1 MSIDLESFIGQSKSE
16 APKVRKSILN
26 TDKSDIDKYNEGK
39 SYSYRY
45 YADILKD
52 VQVYMATTYQDI
64 LANSMTKTDKSLVK
78 EYVNQYLITQNVR
91 CRECADLNELVDKL
105 YKDMAE
111 FSFITDWLENA
122 DKLKLEEININSWDD
137 IEVIADGEKYKAD
150 EKFNDPQH
158 AVDVVRRML
167 QVSNT
172 VIDDGNPTAL
182 GSLAKN
188 IRISALKSPVLD
200 DDIGVAASIRIV
212 GSKALSKEKLEEGT
226 ATEKMLEFLSAAL
239 RYGISI
245 CIAGNTGSGKT
256 STAGWLLSTI
266 PDYKRIYTIEEGS
279 REFDLIRRNADG
291 AVRNS
296 VIHTITKST
305 VDGQNDV
312 TQEDLLDF
320 SLRFDPDIICV
331 GEMRSREA
339 FAAQEASRTGH
350 TVITTIHAKTAA
362 GAYMRMTTLAK
373 RAYEFSDD
381 TLMKLMVEAFPII
394 VYQRQLEDHS
404 RKITEIIEGED
415 YRDGKVIYRTLFRY
429 VVDEN
434 VVTNEGTSVVGH
446 FEEPN
451 GISERLKDE
460 FLQNGAEKKI
470 VDMFYTEKPMRR
482 KTDAKPDI
490 LFV

>member
-1 MSIDLESFIGQSKSE
+1 MSIDLEDFIGQKSSNYLNNKE
-16 APKVRKSILN
+16 IFKS
-26 TDKSDIDKYNEGK
+26 TSESDIDKYNEGK
-39 SYSYRY
+39 GFSFRY

-52 VQVYMATTYQDI
+52 VQAFMATTYQDI
-64 LANSMTKTDKSLVK
+64 LASDMTKTDKSLVK
-78 EYVNQYLITQNVR
+78 EYINQYLITQNIR
-91 CRECADLNELVDKL
+91 CRECHDLNELVDKL

-111 FSFITDWLENA
+111 FSFITDWLDNA
-122 DKLKLEEININSWDD
+122 GEYKLEEININSWDD
-137 IEVIADGEKYKAD
+137 IEIIADGTKFKSN

-172 VIDDGNPTAL
+172 VIDDGNPTAI

-200 DDIGVAASIRIV
+200 EDTGISASIRIV
-212 GSKALSKEKLEEGT
+212 GSKALSREKLSEGT
-226 ATEKMLEFLSAAL
+226 ATDRMLEFLSSAL

-266 PDYKRIYTIEEGS
+266 PDDKRIYTIEEGS
-279 REFDLIRRNADG
+279 REFDLIRRNNDG
-291 AVRNS
+291 TVRNS
-296 VIHTITKST
+296 VVHTLTKST
-305 VDGQNDV
+305 VDGNNDV

-373 RAYEFSDD
+373 RAYEFSDE

-394 VYQRQLEDHS
+394 VYQRQLEDRS

-415 YRDGKVIYRTLFRY
+415 YRDGILVYRTLFRY

-434 VVTNEGTSVVGH
+434 IVEDGKTTVVGH
-446 FEEPN
+446 FEEPS
-451 GISERLKDE
+451 GISSRLYDE
-460 FLQNGAEKKI
+460 FLQNGAEKRI
-470 VDMFYTEKPMRR
+470 VDMFYKS
-482 KTDAKPDI
+482 K
-490 LFV
+490 

>member
-1 MSIDLESFIGQSKSE
+1 MSIDLESFIGQKNSNELKNKKAIKLTE
-16 APKVRKSILN
+16 E
-26 TDKSDIDKYNEGK
+26 SDIDKYNEGK
-39 SYSYRY
+39 GFSFRY
-45 YADILKD
+45 YSDILKD
-52 VQVYMATTYQDI
+52 VQVFMATTYQDI
-64 LANSMTKTDKSLVK
+64 LASDMTKTDKALVK
-78 EYVNQYLITQNVR
+78 EYVNQYLITQNIR
-91 CRECADLNELVDKL
+91 CRECADLNELVDKI

-111 FSFITDWLENA
+111 FSFITDWLDGA
-122 DKLKLEEININSWDD
+122 DQYKLEEININSWDD
-137 IEVIADGEKYKAD
+137 IEIIADGIKYKTY

-172 VIDDGNPTAL
+172 VIDDGNPTAI

-200 DDIGVAASIRIV
+200 EDIGISASIRIV
-212 GSKALSKEKLEEGT
+212 GSKELSREKLSEGT
-226 ATEKMLEFLSAAL
+226 ATERMLEFLSSAL
-239 RYGISI
+239 RFGISI

-266 PDYKRIYTIEEGS
+266 PDEKRIYTIEEGS
-279 REFDLIRRNADG
+279 REFDLIRRNDKG
-291 AVRNS
+291 IVKNS
-296 VIHTITKST
+296 VVHTLTKTT
-305 VDGQNDV
+305 VDGNNDV

-350 TVITTIHAKTAA
+350 TVITTIHSKTAA

-373 RAYEFSDD
+373 RAYEFSDE

-415 YRDGKVIYRTLFRY
+415 YRDGRVIYRTLFRY

-434 VVTNEGTSVVGH
+434 IVEADNTTVVGH
-446 FEEPN
+446 FEEPS
-451 GISERLKDE
+451 GISSRLRDE
-460 FLQNGAEKKI
+460 FLQNGAEKRI
-470 VDMFYTEKPMRR
+470 VDMFYRDDKN
-482 KTDAKPDI
+482 
-490 LFV
+490 

>member
-1 MSIDLESFIGQSKSE
+1 MSIDLESFIGKKKEPSAENQQF
-16 APKVRKSILN
+16 RSIN
-26 TDKSDIDKYNEGK
+26 KSDIEKYNESKGF
-39 SYSYRY
+39 SYRY
-45 YADILKD
+45 YSDILKN

-64 LANSMTKTDKSLVK
+64 LATNMTKTDRSLVK
-78 EYVNQYLITQNVR
+78 EYINQYLITQNVR
-91 CRECADLNELVDKL
+91 CRECPDLSELVDKL

-122 DKLKLEEININSWDD
+122 DKFKIEEININSWDD
-137 IEVIADGEKYKAD
+137 IEIIADGTKSKAN

-200 DDIGVAASIRIV
+200 DDVGISASIRIV
-212 GSKALSKEKLEEGT
+212 GSRSLSREKLSEGT
-226 ATEKMLEFLSAAL
+226 ATDRMLEFLSAAL

-266 PDYKRIYTIEEGS
+266 PDDKRIYTIEEGS
-279 REFDLIRRNADG
+279 REFDLIRRNDDG
-291 AVRNS
+291 TVRNS
-296 VIHTITKST
+296 VIHTITKTT

-350 TVITTIHAKTAA
+350 TVITTIHSKTAA

-373 RAYEFSDD
+373 RAYEFSDE

-415 YRDGKVIYRTLFRY
+415 YRNGTVVYRTLFRY

-434 VVTNEGTSVVGH
+434 IVEDDHTTVLGH
-446 FEEPN
+446 FEEPS

-460 FLQNGAEKKI
+460 FLQNGAEKRI
-470 VDMFYTEKPMRR
+470 VDMFCRQ
-482 KTDAKPDI
+482 
-490 LFV
+490 

>member
-1 MSIDLESFIGQSKSE
+1 MSIDLESFIGKKKEMSWENQQ
-16 APKVRKSILN
+16 LN
-26 TDKSDIDKYNEGK
+26 SVNKSDIEKYNESKGF
-39 SYSYRY
+39 SYRCY
-45 YADILKD
+45 SDILKN
-52 VQVYMATTYQDI
+52 VQMYMATTYQDI
-64 LANSMTKTDKSLVK
+64 LATNMTKTDRSLVK
-78 EYVNQYLITQNVR
+78 EYINQYLITQNIR
-91 CRECADLNELVDKL
+91 CRECPDLSELVDKL

-111 FSFITDWLENA
+111 FSFITDWLENV
-122 DKLKLEEININSWDD
+122 DKYKIEEININSWED
-137 IEVIADGEKYKAD
+137 IEIIADGFKRKAN

-188 IRISALKSPVLD
+188 IRIAALKSPVLD
-200 DDIGVAASIRIV
+200 DDVGISASIRIV
-212 GSKALSKEKLEEGT
+212 GSRSLSREKLSEGT
-226 ATEKMLEFLSAAL
+226 ATDRMLEFLSSAL

-266 PDYKRIYTIEEGS
+266 PDDKRIYTIEEGS
-279 REFDLIRRNADG
+279 REFDLIRRNDNG
-291 AVRNS
+291 SVRNS
-296 VIHTITKST
+296 VIHTITKTT

-350 TVITTIHAKTAA
+350 TVITTIHSKTAA
-362 GAYMRMTTLAK
+362 GAYIRMTTLAK

-415 YRDGKVIYRTLFRY
+415 YRNGAVVYRTLFRY

-434 VVTNEGTSVVGH
+434 IVKDNHTTVLGH
-446 FEEPN
+446 FEEPS
-451 GISERLKDE
+451 GISERLRNE
-460 FLQNGAEKKI
+460 FLQNGAEKRI
-470 VDMFYTEKPMRR
+470 VDMFYRQ
-482 KTDAKPDI
+482 
-490 LFV
+490 

>member
-1 MSIDLESFIGQSKSE
+1 MSIDLESFIGHKNEAFSGKTEANTSSK
-16 APKVRKSILN
+16 N
-26 TDKSDIDKYNEGK
+26 DIEKFNENKGF
-39 SYSYRY
+39 SFRY

-52 VQVYMATTYQDI
+52 VQVFMATTYQDI
-64 LANSMTKTDKSLVK
+64 LAMDMTKSDRTLVK
-78 EYVNQYLITQNVR
+78 EYINQYLITQNIR
-91 CRECADLNELVDKL
+91 CRECFELNDLVDKL

-111 FSFITDWLENA
+111 FSFITDWINNA
-122 DKLKLEEININSWDD
+122 EIMKLEEININSWDD
-137 IEVIADGEKYKAD
+137 IELIADGVKRKAT

-167 QVSNT
+167 QVSNS

-200 DDIGVAASIRIV
+200 EDIGISASIRIV
-212 GSKALSKEKLEEGT
+212 GSKGLSREKLSEGT
-226 ATEKMLEFLSAAL
+226 ATDRMLEFLSEAL
-239 RYGISI
+239 RYGVSM

-266 PDYKRIYTIEEGS
+266 PDDKRIYTIEEGS
-279 REFDLIRRNADG
+279 REFDLIRRNKDG
-291 AVRNS
+291 TVRNS
-296 VIHTITKST
+296 VVHTITKTT

-350 TVITTIHAKTAA
+350 TVITTIHAKTAV

-373 RAYEFSDD
+373 RAYEFSDE

-404 RKITEIIEGED
+404 RKVTEIIEGED

-434 VVTNEGTSVVGH
+434 IVGDDGTTVIGH
-446 FEEPN
+446 FEEPS
-451 GISERLKDE
+451 GISSRLRDE
-460 FLQNGAEKKI
+460 FLQNGAERGKI
-470 VDMFYTEKPMRR
+470 DKFYHEQSGE
-482 KTDAKPDI
+482 
-490 LFV
+490 

>member
-1 MSIDLESFIGQSKSE
+1 MSIDLESFIGRKEGAVSE
-16 APKVRKSILN
+16 KNYSGSSDKGSI
-26 TDKSDIDKYNEGK
+26 DRYNEDKGF
-39 SYSYRY
+39 SYRY
-45 YADILKD
+45 YSDILKN
-52 VQVYMATTYQDI
+52 VQSFMATTYQDI
-64 LANSMTKTDKSLVK
+64 LAADMTKTDKALVK
-78 EYVNQYLITQNVR
+78 EYIGQYLITQNIR
-91 CRECADLNELVDKL
+91 CHECPEFSELVDKL

-111 FSFITDWLENA
+111 FSFITDWIENA
-122 DKLKLEEININSWDD
+122 DKYKIEEININSWDD
-137 IEVIADGEKYKAD
+137 IEIIADGVKSKTKER
-150 EKFNDPQH
+150 FNDPQH
-158 AVDVVRRML
+158 AVDVIRRML
-167 QVSNT
+167 QVSNN

-188 IRISALKSPVLD
+188 IRISALKSPILD
-200 DDIGVAASIRIV
+200 EDVGIAASIRIV
-212 GSKALSKEKLEEGT
+212 GAKSLSREKLSEAT
-226 ATEKMLEFLSAAL
+226 ATGKMLEFLSSAL

-266 PDYKRIYTIEEGS
+266 PDNKRIYTIEEGS

-291 AVRNS
+291 SVRNS
-296 VIHTITKST
+296 VIHTITKTT
-305 VDGQNDV
+305 VDGLNDV

-350 TVITTIHAKTAA
+350 TVITTIHSKTAV

-373 RAYEFSDD
+373 RAYEFSDE

-404 RKITEIIEGED
+404 RKITEIIEGEG
-415 YRDGKVIYRTLFRY
+415 YQNGNVVYRTLFRY

-434 VVTNEGTSVVGH
+434 IIEDDKTTVLGH
-446 FEEPN
+446 FDEPS
-451 GISERLKDE
+451 GISDRLRSE
-460 FLQNGAEKKI
+460 FLRNGAGRKL
-470 VDMFYTEKPMRR
+470 VDMFCRQ
-482 KTDAKPDI
+482 
-490 LFV
+490 

>member
-1 MSIDLESFIGQSKSE
+1 MSIDLESFIGKKKEMSWENQQ
-16 APKVRKSILN
+16 LN
-26 TDKSDIDKYNEGK
+26 SVNKSDIEKYNESKGF
-39 SYSYRY
+39 SYRCY
-45 YADILKD
+45 SDILKN
-52 VQVYMATTYQDI
+52 VQMYMATTYQDI
-64 LANSMTKTDKSLVK
+64 LATNMTKTDRSLVK
-78 EYVNQYLITQNVR
+78 EYINQYLITQNIR
-91 CRECADLNELVDKL
+91 CRECPDLSELVDKL

-111 FSFITDWLENA
+111 FSFITDWLENVE
-122 DKLKLEEININSWDD
+122 KYKIEEININSWED
-137 IEVIADGEKYKAD
+137 IEIIADGFKRKAN

-188 IRISALKSPVLD
+188 IRIAALKSPVLD
-200 DDIGVAASIRIV
+200 DDVGISASIRIV
-212 GSKALSKEKLEEGT
+212 GSRSLSREKLSEGT
-226 ATEKMLEFLSAAL
+226 ATDRMLEFLSSAL

-266 PDYKRIYTIEEGS
+266 PDDKRIYTIEEGS
-279 REFDLIRRNADG
+279 REFDLIRRNDDG
-291 AVRNS
+291 SVRNS
-296 VIHTITKST
+296 VIHTITKTT

-350 TVITTIHAKTAA
+350 TVITTIHSKTAA
-362 GAYMRMTTLAK
+362 GAYIRMTTLAK

-415 YRDGKVIYRTLFRY
+415 YRNGAVVYRTLFRY

-434 VVTNEGTSVVGH
+434 IVEDDHTTVLGH
-446 FEEPN
+446 FEEPS
-451 GISERLKDE
+451 GISERLRDE
-460 FLQNGAEKKI
+460 FLQNGAEKRI
-470 VDMFYTEKPMRR
+470 VDMFYRQ
-482 KTDAKPDI
+482 
-490 LFV
+490 

>member
-1 MSIDLESFIGQSKSE
+1 MSIDLESFVGKKKEMSWENQQ
-16 APKVRKSILN
+16 LN
-26 TDKSDIDKYNEGK
+26 SVNKSDIKKYNESNGF
-39 SYSYRY
+39 SYRCY
-45 YADILKD
+45 SDILKN

-64 LANSMTKTDKSLVK
+64 FATTMTKTDRSLVK
-78 EYVNQYLITQNVR
+78 EYINQYLITQNIR
-91 CRECADLNELVDKL
+91 CHECLDLSELVDKL

-122 DKLKLEEININSWDD
+122 DKYKIEEININSWDD
-137 IEVIADGEKYKAD
+137 IEIIANGFKSKAN

-158 AVDVVRRML
+158 AIDVVRRML

-200 DDIGVAASIRIV
+200 DDVGISASIRIV
-212 GSKALSKEKLEEGT
+212 GSKSLSREKLSEGT
-226 ATEKMLEFLSAAL
+226 ATDRMLEFLSSAL

-266 PDYKRIYTIEEGS
+266 PDDKRIYTIEEGS
-279 REFDLIRRNADG
+279 REFDLIKRNDDG
-291 AVRNS
+291 SVRNS
-296 VIHTITKST
+296 VIHTITKTT

-350 TVITTIHAKTAA
+350 TVITTIHSKTAA

-373 RAYEFSDD
+373 RAYEFSDE

-415 YRDGKVIYRTLFRY
+415 YRNGTVVYRTLFRY
-429 VVDEN
+429 VIDEN
-434 VVTNEGTSVVGH
+434 IVKDDHTTVLGH
-446 FEEPN
+446 FEEPS
-451 GISERLKDE
+451 GISERLRDE
-460 FLQNGAEKKI
+460 FLQNGAGKRI
-470 VDMFYTEKPMRR
+470 VDMFYRQ
-482 KTDAKPDI
+482 
-490 LFV
+490 

>member
-1 MSIDLESFIGQSKSE
+1 MSIDLENFIGHNDTVNISNKIKGITE
-16 APKVRKSILN
+16 PTVE
-26 TDKSDIDKYNEGK
+26 KSDIDRFNDEKDV
-39 SYSYRY
+39 SLRY
-45 YADILKD
+45 YSDILKD
-52 VQVYMATTYQDI
+52 IQLFMSTTYQDV
-64 LANSMTKTDKSLVK
+64 LSSDMTGSDRELVK
-78 EYVNQYLITQNVR
+78 EYINQYLVTQNIR
-91 CRECADLNELVDKL
+91 CRETKNLTELVDRL

-111 FSFITDWLENA
+111 FSFITDWINNSE
-122 DKLKLEEININSWDD
+122 KYKLEEININSWDD
-137 IEVIADGEKYKAD
+137 IELISDGNKCKVED
-150 EKFNDPQH
+150 KFNDPQH
-158 AVDVVRRML
+158 AVDVIRRML

-172 VIDDGNPTAL
+172 VIDDGNPTAI
-182 GSLAKN
+182 GSISKN
-188 IRISALKSPVLD
+188 VRIAALKSPVLD
-200 DDIGVAASIRIV
+200 EEVGVSASIRIV
-212 GSKALSKEKLEEGT
+212 GAKNLSKEKLAAGT
-226 ATEKMLEFLSAAL
+226 ATDRMLEFLSSAL

-266 PDYKRIYTIEEGS
+266 PDDKRIYTIEEGS
-279 REFDLIRRNADG
+279 REFDLVKRDKNG
-291 AVRNS
+291 VVTNS
-296 VIHTITKST
+296 VVHTLTKST
-305 VDGQNDV
+305 VDGNNDV

-373 RAYEFSDD
+373 RAYEFSDE

-404 RKITEIIEGED
+404 RKITEVIEGED

-434 VVTNEGTSVVGH
+434 IVNNEGTTVIGH
-446 FEEPN
+446 FEEPS
-451 GISERLKDE
+451 GISDRLRSE
-460 FLQNGAEKKI
+460 FLQNGATKKI
-470 VDMFYTEKPMRR
+470 VDSFYRGEEET
-482 KTDAKPDI
+482 
-490 LFV
+490 